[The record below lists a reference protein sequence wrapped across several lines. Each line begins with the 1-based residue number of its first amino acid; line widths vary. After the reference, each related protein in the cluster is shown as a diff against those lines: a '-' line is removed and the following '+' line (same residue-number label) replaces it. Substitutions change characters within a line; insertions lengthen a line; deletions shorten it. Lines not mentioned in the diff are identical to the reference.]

1 MASLLL
7 AAVFLAGLI
16 PLTSAP
22 ISGRIFSLLTYR
34 REVVFWVTFSLFFFV
49 FFFLKREKS
58 ALLLLLFPRSLVL
71 PSCSGGRAA

>member
-34 REVVFWVTFSLFFFV
+34 REVVFWVTFSLFFFLSSS
-49 FFFLKREKS
+49 F
-58 ALLLLLFPRSLVL
+58 
-71 PSCSGGRAA
+71 